1 MKFEELEF
9 YQSNTKPPHN
19 FKELTGFET
28 DYLRVISRAPNGKH
42 GTRWNCLCKVCGEY
56 CVKDQSN
63 ISRHKSC
70 GCAKN
75 NNIGK
80 ALRKDLS
87 NKVFGKLTAIKY
99 TGKSNA
105 SGNAI
110 WLCRCECGN
119 LCEIDS
125 NNLTSSHTVSCGCI
139 KYSIGVQTIKNLLE
153 NNSIKYIQ
161 EYAISNID
169 GMNNSHPYRFDF
181 AIVDKNNNIIR
192 FIEYDGMQHY
202 YDTWGA
208 WEYEGSL
215 STQQIRD
222 QRKNQYAFS
231 HNIPLVR
238 IPYWERDKI
247 TLEMIMGDQYLVK
260 GEIIL

>member
-19 FKELTGFET
+19 FKDLTGFET

-75 NNIGK
+75 DNIGK

-99 TGKSNA
+99 TGKSNV

-238 IPYWERDKI
+238 IPYWERDNI

-260 GEIIL
+260 N